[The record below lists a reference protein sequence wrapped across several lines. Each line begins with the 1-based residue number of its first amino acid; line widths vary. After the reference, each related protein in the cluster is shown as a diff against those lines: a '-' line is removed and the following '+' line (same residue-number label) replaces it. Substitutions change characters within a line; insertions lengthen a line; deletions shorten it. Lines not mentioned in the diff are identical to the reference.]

1 MKIVSVLIL
10 MYALSASAQDIDS
23 ICDAIKADS
32 IARCASARAETSKP
46 ARTEAVEPSV
56 DTQAVRKAVDSLI
69 RVIKRDSAV
78 LRKADQKIFQG
89 QDIGH
94 DRKLSVETRTE
105 CIAFLVVKKLRRDE
119 DVVDYLEKLLRYNLD
134 KVTLYRIMH
143 PIVPSEDQYL
153 CAAYLRKTKTESA
166 KIQAIIDRLVV
177 K

>member
-10 MYALSASAQDIDS
+10 MYALSASA
-23 ICDAIKADS
+23 
-32 IARCASARAETSKP
+32 
-46 ARTEAVEPSV
+46 
-56 DTQAVRKAVDSLI
+56 
-69 RVIKRDSAV
+69 
-78 LRKADQKIFQG
+78 